1 MEMSAPLSR
10 VLTPA
15 PGQSIRAVFE
25 YSHGSTN
32 GMKEKAA
39 AAGDARPVKVSTLL
53 FRGAI

>member
-1 MEMSAPLSR
+1 MEMRAPFR

-15 PGQSIRAVFE
+15 LGQSIRAAFE

-32 GMKEKAA
+32 GMKEKATA
-39 AAGDARPVKVSTLL
+39 ASDARPVKVSTLL